1 MVNGPD
7 LRASLTSLHTTL
19 ADADTLVRN
28 LNTASGPLAQKL
40 PEIIT
45 QLDSAAKRLNELVAS
60 VQSGYGGDS
69 DFGRDASRLL
79 VQLSDTA
86 RSFRVLADL
95 LTRHPEAL
103 IRGRTDQ
110 GSP

>member
-1 MVNGPD
+1 V
-7 LRASLTSLHTTL
+7 SLHTTL
-19 ADADTLVRN
+19 ADADTLVRR
-28 LNTASGPLAQKL
+28 LNASTEPLPQKL
-40 PEIIT
+40 PEIINE
-45 QLDSAAKRLNELVAS
+45 LDSAAKRLNTLVAS
-60 VQSGYGGDS
+60 VQSGYGGNS
-69 DFGRDASRLL
+69 DFARDANRLL
-79 VQLSDTA
+79 AQLTDTA